1 MKRNALL
8 IFTLAAL
15 LISND
20 VFAQMSRESLN
31 LLSLA
36 IYCEIVSVILII
48 VELITVIFFVK
59 KSFFKYFNI
68 FVLLFLCSSYYVD
81 FLNYQ
86 GEVNAAFFFKL
97 FLPLQ
102 YPPFPTQV
110 LFILFILSIVIRAYK
125 IKKEKTPDRKEF
137 WTNQN
142 IANRR
147 KGGDLLSITLNKV
160 EYKRTSK
167 MSKTLAGYHSAL
179 KYKKTY

>member
-15 LISND
+15 LISNH
-20 VFAQMSRESLN
+20 VFAQMSGGSEE

-102 YPPFPTQV
+102 YPPFPTQA

-137 WTNQN
+137 
-142 IANRR
+142 
-147 KGGDLLSITLNKV
+147 
-160 EYKRTSK
+160 
-167 MSKTLAGYHSAL
+167 
-179 KYKKTY
+179 